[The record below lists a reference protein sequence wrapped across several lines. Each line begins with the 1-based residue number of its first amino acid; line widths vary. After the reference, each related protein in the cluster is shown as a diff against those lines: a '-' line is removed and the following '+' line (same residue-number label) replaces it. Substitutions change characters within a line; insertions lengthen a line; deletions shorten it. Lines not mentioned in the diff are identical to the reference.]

1 MTVRKCALDVT
12 VTASRSKTPNDLRES
27 WTTPRASTINPR
39 MAYLVEKLGTE
50 PLRTQVIADCVELI
64 DAQVKQKGFVI
75 KSAYATIKAIKK
87 KFIPEVVDSMLDKW
101 LEKIQ
106 PHFDKWSAAK
116 TSTFTDYVVARGD
129 DVAEDL
135 LAVTDAR
142 AAHTS
147 HTTAKK
153 MYMRMRDSAKKNV
166 VEGIPQLSKMIERRL
181 ESSPQPS
188 ATTA

>member
-1 MTVRKCALDVT
+1 M
-12 VTASRSKTPNDLRES
+12 SS
-27 WTTPRASTINPR
+27 
-39 MAYLVEKLGTE
+39 LVEKLARDPVRPQMIT
-50 PLRTQVIADCVELI
+50 DCVELI

-87 KFIPEVVDSMLDKW
+87 KFISEVVDSMLDEW

-106 PHFDKWSAAK
+106 PHFDKWSVAK

-135 LAVTDAR
+135 LAVTDGR
-142 AAHTS
+142 AEKTS

-153 MYMRMRDSAKKNV
+153 MYGRMREGAKKNV
-166 VEGIPQLSKMIERRL
+166 IEAIPALAQMIERHL
-181 ESSPQPS
+181 KALADKP
-188 ATTA
+188 AVTG